1 MIHSLPS
8 RPPPARVPLT
18 RRGAIALLAASVLAA
33 GCQTPPAA
41 QAPQP
46 RFTPAQVMALQS
58 LGFHPDGEDWSLDL
72 ATGLLFEFDSDRL
85 QPAQVE
91 HLARIAGTLS
101 GVDVR
106 RMHVEGH
113 TDNVGASAYNQA
125 LSLRRA
131 ASVARAL
138 AAAGF
143 DAAGLQVRGLGAARP
158 IADNGSEAGRTQN
171 RRVTLIVVAD

>member
-1 MIHSLPS
+1 MNHALPT
-8 RPPPARVPLT
+8 RPPPAPVPFT
-18 RRGAIALLAASVLAA
+18 RRGAIALLAAGVLTA

-41 QAPQP
+41 DRRA

-58 LGFHPDGEDWSLDL
+58 LGFHPDGDDWSLDL

-85 QPAQVE
+85 QPGQVE
-91 HLARIAGTLS
+91 RLARIASTLS

-113 TDNVGASAYNQA
+113 TDNVGASGYNQA

-131 ASVARAL
+131 ASVARTL
-138 AAAGF
+138 ATAGF

-158 IADNGSEAGRTQN
+158 IADNGSEAGRAQN